1 MGRRGSGRLLR
12 SAALVAVVTTLGT
25 ACSSSPDPMPA
36 PSPSFRCPASEADR
50 TALDGKL
57 TAALKPH
64 LDALGAKAATL
75 RSVLIDVCGIRVHQQ
90 YQATT
95 PEKTDSVA
103 SVTKSFVGTL
113 VGIALADGSLKS
125 VDQTLAELLPQHRS
139 VMSSQVATTTLRQLL
154 TMTAGLDADVDGNP
168 SGVSVSSDRLVDDI
182 LKEGV
187 VNHPGRFA
195 YSSASSHL
203 LSAILAQATGR
214 STLDYARAKLF
225 DPLGIDTAG
234 AAAPVMVEANLPAY
248 QKARF
253 AWPVDNQGVNFGGGL
268 LKIRPQDMARLGQVY
283 LDNGRWNGRQVV
295 PESWVRAAT
304 KAQVPASGGFGG
316 DQYGYQWWVTTAG
329 GHPAY
334 AAVGVGGQLL
344 EVVPDRSLV
353 VVFTTQDDPSGP
365 GRVSASAYQV
375 IVSASIIPALG

>member
-1 MGRRGSGRLLR
+1 
-12 SAALVAVVTTLGT
+12 
-25 ACSSSPDPMPA
+25 MPA
-36 PSPSFRCPASEADR
+36 PSTSFRCPTSPADR
-50 TALDGKL
+50 TALDQKL

-64 LDALGAKAATL
+64 VAALGAKARAL
-75 RSVLIDVCGIRVHQQ
+75 RSVLIDVCGVRVHEQ

-95 PEKTDSVA
+95 AEEAQSVA
-103 SVTKSFVGTL
+103 SVTKTFVGTL
-113 VGIALADGSLKS
+113 VGIALADGSLS
-125 VDQTLAELLPQHRS
+125 SMDQTLAELLPQHRS
-139 VMSSQVATTTLRQLL
+139 VMSSQVATITLRQLL
-154 TMTAGLDADVDGNP
+154 TMTAGLDADLNGSP
-168 SGVSVSSDRLVDDI
+168 SGVSASSDHLVDDI

-203 LSAILAQATGR
+203 LSAILQQATGR

-225 DPLGIDTAG
+225 GPLGIDTTD
-234 AAAPVMVEANLPAY
+234 AAEPVMVDANLPAY

-253 AWPVDNQGVNFGGGL
+253 AWPVDQQGVNYGGGL

-283 LDNGRWNGRQVV
+283 LDNGRWNGQQVV

-304 KAQVPASGGFGG
+304 KGQVPASEGFGG
-316 DQYGYQWWVTTAG
+316 EQYGYQWWVTTAG

-334 AAVGVGGQLL
+334 AAVGIGGQLL

-365 GRVSASAYQV
+365 GPVSPSAYQV
-375 IVSASIIPALG
+375 IVSASIVPALA